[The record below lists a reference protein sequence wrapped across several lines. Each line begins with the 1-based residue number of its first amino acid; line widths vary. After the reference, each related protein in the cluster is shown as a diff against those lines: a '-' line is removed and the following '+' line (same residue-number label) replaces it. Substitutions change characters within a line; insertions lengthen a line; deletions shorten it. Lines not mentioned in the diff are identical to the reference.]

1 MKSIRQSNMLGRF
14 LRFIEERSGVSTVE
28 YALIV
33 VAVIAIVGG
42 GMLLLGGNFKT
53 LFKQIGTDMTAQK
66 EAMKKVFPGHSY
78 SLRVHLKVEHRSPK
92 LWPSSSPQGVFRLVT
107 GVTGSGGV

>member
-1 MKSIRQSNMLGRF
+1 MKSIRRSNMLGRF

-42 GMLLLGGNFKT
+42 GMLLLGDNFKD
-53 LFKQIGTDMTAQK
+53 LFEQIGTDMKAQK
-66 EAMKKVFPGHSY
+66 GKMQEAFPD
-78 SLRVHLKVEHRSPK
+78 
-92 LWPSSSPQGVFRLVT
+92 
-107 GVTGSGGV
+107 